1 MNKVML
7 SHMSE
12 VSGREELS
20 VTNSVQMLSWN
31 DLGSTGCCGN
41 SSDKGPLAY
50 INEKE
55 GVVHSNTNRM
65 GREHEY
71 ERKQ

>member
-7 SHMSE
+7 FHMSE
-12 VSGREELS
+12 VNGREELT
-20 VTNSVQMLSWN
+20 VTNLVQMLSQN
-31 DLGSTGCCGN
+31 DLGPTGCCGN
-41 SSDKGPLAY
+41 SSDKGPPVY